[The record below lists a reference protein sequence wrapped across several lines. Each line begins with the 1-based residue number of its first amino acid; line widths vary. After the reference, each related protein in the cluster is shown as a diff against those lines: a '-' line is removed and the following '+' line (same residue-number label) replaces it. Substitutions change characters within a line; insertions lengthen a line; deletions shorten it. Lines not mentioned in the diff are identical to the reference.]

1 MLQPIIEGETAHFC
15 GEIEEEEEEE
25 EGRGQQENIEV
36 QSEGSEIIMDPV
48 AQPSSQ
54 QPTQENILS
63 SGKLNLDLR
72 LSSSNASSMWVWT
85 RKSKLILL
93 SY

>member
-25 EGRGQQENIEV
+25 GRGQQESVEM
-36 QSEGSEIIMDPV
+36 QSESSEIIMDPV

-54 QPTQENILS
+54 QPTQENVLN

-72 LSSSNASSMWVWT
+72 LSSSNASSMWV
-85 RKSKLILL
+85 
-93 SY
+93 

>member
-72 LSSSNASSMWVWT
+72 LSSSNASSMWVWA